1 MVTQI
6 GQNETQKVKK
16 EKWIS
21 EPVSF
26 STFFIMRVEQ
36 NEKVWNIFFKKVN
49 KQTNK

>member
-26 STFFIMRVEQ
+26 LTFFIMRVEQ
-36 NEKVWNIFFKKVN
+36 FRTKEYEKCFSKK
-49 KQTNK
+49 